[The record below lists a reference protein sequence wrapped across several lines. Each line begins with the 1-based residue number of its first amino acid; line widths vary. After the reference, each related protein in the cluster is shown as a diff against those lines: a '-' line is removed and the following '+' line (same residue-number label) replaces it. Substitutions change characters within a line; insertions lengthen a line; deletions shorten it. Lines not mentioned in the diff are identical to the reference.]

1 MTDTPPLAG
10 QVVVFAGT
18 LSRMSRREATALVE
32 RQLGRV
38 ASAVTRETTMLV
50 LDASPPQQ
58 GTPDERRVAEAR
70 KLNARYPGRVRLLS
84 EDEFYDLVTGGAADP
99 GAALYTT
106 RAIRGLYPALR
117 DDHLRYLERW
127 GLIRPVSH
135 GKTRQDTSY
144 GFADLAV
151 IRQASAEL
159 ARGLTFRA
167 VLRTLVAERTG
178 QLAFDFQ
185 PARTTDAQPAKVV
198 TLRPRPRIVP
208 GASDPAGM
216 GLPGGSHPG
225 GSGPGATGAG
235 YAAMMSG
242 GAPVSEDAFAAAA
255 RHFAEASALDGG
267 DEDEQ
272 QAAMLAYRRALSL
285 DPRMVAGLVNLA
297 NLHYAHDAGPEAEAL
312 YEKALALEPT
322 CFEARFNLGNVYHD
336 TGRFEEAVKCYVQA
350 LAVDQGYADAHFYL
364 AVTLEKLGRSG
375 EARPHWVAYQR
386 LAPNGEWVELARE
399 FSD

>member
-1 MTDTPPLAG
+1 M
-10 QVVVFAGT
+10 
-18 LSRMSRREATALVE
+18 
-32 RQLGRV
+32 
-38 ASAVTRETTMLV
+38 
-50 LDASPPQQ
+50 
-58 GTPDERRVAEAR
+58 AEAQ

-84 EDEFYDLVTGGAADP
+84 EDEFYDLVTAGAGDP

-127 GLIRPVSH
+127 GLIRPVAH

-185 PARTTDAQPAKVV
+185 PARTDAQPAKVV
-198 TLRPRPRIVP
+198 TLRPRPRMTRRRVR
-208 GASDPAGM
+208 
-216 GLPGGSHPG
+216 
-225 GSGPGATGAG
+225 SGRDGRDGVIGRDSLAGAG
-235 YAAMMSG
+235 TRRATRMMPG
-242 GAPVSEDAFAAAA
+242 GAPISEDAFAAAS

-267 DEDEQ
+267 DDDQQ
-272 QAAMLAYRRALSL
+272 QAAILAYRRALAL
-285 DPRMVAGLVNLA
+285 DPRMVAALVNLA

-312 YEKALALEPT
+312 YEKALTLEPT

>member
-18 LSRMSRREATALVE
+18 LSRMSRRDATALVE

-38 ASAVTRETTMLV
+38 AAAVTRETTMLV
-50 LDASPPQQ
+50 VDAAAPEQ
-58 GTPDERRVAEAR
+58 GTPDERRVTEAM
-70 KLNARYPGRVRLLS
+70 KLNARYPGRVRLLT
-84 EDEFYDLVTGGAADP
+84 EDEFYDLVMAGSGDP
-99 GAALYTT
+99 GTALYTT
-106 RAIRGLYPALR
+106 RAIRGLYPGLR

-127 GLIRPVSH
+127 GLIRPVSQ

-185 PARTTDAQPAKVV
+185 PARTDAQPAKVV
-198 TLRPRPRIVP
+198 TLRPRPRVS
-208 GASDPAGM
+208 GAG
-216 GLPGGSHPG
+216 PGGAVG
-225 GSGPGATGAG
+225 VAGTGAG
-235 YAAMMSG
+235 HATIPG
-242 GAPVSEDAFAAAA
+242 GAVSEDAFAAASG
-255 RHFAEASALDGG
+255 HFNEGSAIDAG
-267 DEDEQ
+267 DEDQ
-272 QAAMLAYRRALSL
+272 QHAAILAYRRALAL
-285 DPRMVAGLVNLA
+285 DPRMVAALVNLA

-312 YEKALALEPT
+312 YEKALTIEPT

-375 EARPHWVAYQR
+375 EARPHWIAYQR

>member
-1 MTDTPPLAG
+1 M
-10 QVVVFAGT
+10 
-18 LSRMSRREATALVE
+18 
-32 RQLGRV
+32 
-38 ASAVTRETTMLV
+38 
-50 LDASPPQQ
+50 
-58 GTPDERRVAEAR
+58 
-70 KLNARYPGRVRLLS
+70 RLLS
-84 EDEFYDLVTGGAADP
+84 EDEFYDLVTAGGADP
-99 GAALYTT
+99 GAARYTT

-127 GLIRPVSH
+127 GLIRPVSQ

-185 PARTTDAQPAKVV
+185 PARTESQPAKVV
-198 TLRPRPRIVP
+198 TLRPRPRITP

-216 GLPGGSHPG
+216 GVMSGAYPGGAAAGH
-225 GSGPGATGAG
+225 ATS
-235 YAAMMSG
+235 MTG
-242 GAPVSEDAFAAAA
+242 GAPISEDAFAAAA

-267 DEDEQ
+267 DDEQ
-272 QAAMLAYRRALSL
+272 QQAAILAYRRALSL
-285 DPRMVAGLVNLA
+285 DPRMVAALVNLA

-312 YEKALALEPT
+312 YEKALAFEPT

-336 TGRFEEAVKCYVQA
+336 SGRFEEAVKCYVQA

-386 LAPNGEWVELARE
+386 LAPDGEWVELARE

>member
-1 MTDTPPLAG
+1 MAG

-38 ASAVTRETTMLV
+38 ATAVTRETTMLV
-50 LDASPPQQ
+50 VDTTPTGGGPPAE
-58 GTPDERRVAEAR
+58 GSPDERRVAEAL
-70 KLNARYPGRVRLLS
+70 KLNARYPGRVRLLT
-84 EDEFYDLVTGGAADP
+84 EDEFYDLVMAGSGDA

-185 PARTTDAQPAKVV
+185 PARTDAQPAKVV
-198 TLRPRPRIVP
+198 TLRPRPRMTGGV
-208 GASDPAGM
+208 GDQAGM
-216 GLPGGSHPG
+216 GGGG
-225 GSGPGATGAG
+225 FGNNAGAAG
-235 YAAMMSG
+235 TAAGFATASSG
-242 GAPVSEDAFAAAA
+242 GAPISEDAFAAAS
-255 RHFAEASALDGG
+255 RHFAEASALDAG
-267 DEDEQ
+267 DEDQ
-272 QAAMLAYRRALSL
+272 QQTAILAYRRALSL
-285 DPRMVAGLVNLA
+285 DPRMVAALVNLA

-312 YEKALALEPT
+312 YEKALTIEPT

-375 EARPHWVAYQR
+375 EARPHWIAYQR

>member
-38 ASAVTRETTMLV
+38 ATAVTRETTMLV
-50 LDASPPQQ
+50 VDATAPEQ
-58 GTPDERRVAEAR
+58 GTPDERRVAEAL
-70 KLNARYPGRVRLLS
+70 KLNARYPGRVRLLV
-84 EDEFYDLVTGGAADP
+84 EDEFYDLVMAGSGDSGGAP
-99 GAALYTT
+99 LYTT

-185 PARTTDAQPAKVV
+185 PAKTESQPAKVV
-198 TLRPRPRIVP
+198 TLRPRPRP
-208 GASDPAGM
+208 SAGGAAVAG
-216 GLPGGSHPG
+216 L
-225 GSGPGATGAG
+225 GAG
-235 YAAMMSG
+235 HAVMPAS
-242 GAPVSEDAFAAAA
+242 APISEDAFAAAS

-267 DEDEQ
+267 DDEQ
-272 QAAMLAYRRALSL
+272 QQAAILGYRRALGL
-285 DPRMVAGLVNLA
+285 DSRMVAALVNLA
-297 NLHYAHDAGPEAEAL
+297 NLHYARDAGPEAEAL
-312 YEKALALEPT
+312 YEKALTIEPT

-375 EARPHWVAYQR
+375 EARPHWIAYQR